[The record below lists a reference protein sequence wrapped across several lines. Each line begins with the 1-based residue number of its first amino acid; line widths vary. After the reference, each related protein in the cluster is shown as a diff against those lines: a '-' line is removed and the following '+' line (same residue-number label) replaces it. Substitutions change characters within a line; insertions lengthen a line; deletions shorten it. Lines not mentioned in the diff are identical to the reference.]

1 MKKIIVDAD
10 ACPVKQEIF
19 RIAVRLN
26 INVELVSNSYFK
38 IPDHQ
43 LIKLVVVNNSFDA
56 ADDWIAE
63 NSDKLSIVI
72 TEDILLAHR
81 CLKKNVLAVIS
92 ANGKEFT
99 KENIGSAVTDR
110 AIKADLR
117 GGIESLKL
125 GNKKPYSNKDRVNF
139 KNSLDRVIAKLK

>member
-1 MKKIIVDAD
+1 MKKILVDAD

-19 RIAVRLN
+19 IIAVRLK
-26 INVELVSNSYFK
+26 INVVLVSNSYFK
-38 IPDHQ
+38 IPEHQ
-43 LIKLVVVNNSFDA
+43 LIKLIIVNNSFDA

-81 CLKKNVLAVIS
+81 CLKKQVLAVVS
-92 ANGKEFT
+92 SNGKEFT
-99 KENIGSAVTDR
+99 EENIGSAISDR

-117 GGIESLKL
+117 GGIESLQL
-125 GNKKPYSNKDRVNF
+125 GNKKPYSKRDRVEF
-139 KNSLDRVIAKLK
+139 KNSLDRVIAKFK

>member
-1 MKKIIVDAD
+1 MKKILVDAD

-19 RIAVRLN
+19 IIAVRLK
-26 INVELVSNSYFK
+26 INVVLVSNSYFK

-43 LIKLVVVNNSFDA
+43 LIKLIVVNNSFDA

-81 CLKKNVLAVIS
+81 CLKKQVLAVVS
-92 ANGKEFT
+92 SNGKEFT
-99 KENIGSAVTDR
+99 EENIGSAISDR

-117 GGIESLKL
+117 GGIESLQL
-125 GNKKPYSNKDRVNF
+125 GNKKPYNKRDRVEF
-139 KNSLDRVIAKLK
+139 KNSLDRVIAKFK